1 MRLAGIAKGG
11 YYPTP
16 KRCVELLSELISVYT
31 PEHSMKQETLRI
43 IDPCCGPGDACET
56 LASKLSTKTRAGI
69 RTYGVELEKER
80 SEKAR
85 EQMDFALSSDIF
97 QTTIANNSFHLLYLN
112 PPYDF
117 DQESKRVEHAFLLH
131 CTRYL
136 VDGGLLVFVVPRH
149 RLAGSARY
157 LAGNYNRLVCRRF
170 PDPEY
175 DDFDQVM
182 LLGRRKSKPEQDPVY
197 EEKIRRWSEGPLE
210 AINTL
215 EDSLTSIP
223 PEERAPIYVP
233 TWEGTELLFTIRSV
247 DPVRAAEEAQRSGL
261 WTDQAIRESLWPTEN
276 RKTQPLM
283 PLRQGHM
290 AMLVVAGFLD
300 NLTLEANGKR
310 VLVKGRTTKKMELV
324 EETPD
329 EETWRDRMHTTIRML
344 DLDTGEIQDVETRVR
359 AKQPAENR
367 DQDEEYDDEEYDD
380 EEYEDEEESPNPP
393 GAR

>member
-1 MRLAGIAKGG
+1 M
-11 YYPTP
+11 
-16 KRCVELLSELISVYT
+16 
-31 PEHSMKQETLRI
+31 
-43 IDPCCGPGDACET
+43 
-56 LASKLSTKTRAGI
+56 
-69 RTYGVELEKER
+69 ELEKER
-80 SEKAR
+80 SEAAR

-97 QTTIANNSFHLLYLN
+97 QTTIANNAFHLLYLN

-136 VDGGLLVFVVPRH
+136 VDGGLLVFVVPKH

-157 LAGNYNRLVCRRF
+157 LAANYNRLVCRRF

-182 LLGRRKSKPEQDPVY
+182 LLGRRKAKPEQVPVY

-210 AINTL
+210 AMKTL
-215 EDSLTSIP
+215 EDPPMSIP

-233 TWEGTELLFTIRSV
+233 TGERTELLFTIRSV

-261 WTDQAIRESLWPTEN
+261 WTDQTIRESLWPTEN

-300 NLTLEANGKR
+300 NLTLEANGRR

-324 EETPD
+324 EACPD
-329 EETWRDRMHTTIRML
+329 EETWRDRMYTTIRML
-344 DLDTGEIQDVETRVR
+344 DLDTGEIQDVETKVR
-359 AKQPAENR
+359 TKQSAE
-367 DQDEEYDDEEYDD
+367 DKDQEEEYQDEEY
-380 EEYEDEEESPNPP
+380 EEYEEEERSPNPP
-393 GAR
+393 GVR

>member
-16 KRCVELLSELISVYT
+16 KRCVELLAELISVYT
-31 PEHSMKQETLRI
+31 PDHSMKQETLRI

-56 LASKLSTKTRAGI
+56 LASKLSTKTKAGI
-69 RTYGVELEKER
+69 RTYGVELEKNR
-80 SEKAR
+80 SETAR

-131 CTRYL
+131 CTKYL

-210 AINTL
+210 AVKTL
-215 EDSLTSIP
+215 EDPPGSIP

-233 TWEGTELLFTIRSV
+233 TGERTELLFTIRSV

-261 WTDQAIRESLWPTEN
+261 WTDQSIRESLWPTEN

-359 AKQPAENR
+359 AKQPVENR

-380 EEYEDEEESPNPP
+380 DEEYEDESLNPP

>member
-170 PDPEY
+170 PRPGVRRLRPGDAAGKTKVQTGTGPRVRGENTAL
-175 DDFDQVM
+175 V
-182 LLGRRKSKPEQDPVY
+182 GRPAGSHQHPGRLTDEHNRP
-197 EEKIRRWSEGPLE
+197 RSEHRYTCPPGRGRNSSSPFAAWTRYGP
-210 AINTL
+210 
-215 EDSLTSIP
+215 
-223 PEERAPIYVP
+223 
-233 TWEGTELLFTIRSV
+233 
-247 DPVRAAEEAQRSGL
+247 QKKRSG
-261 WTDQAIRESLWPTEN
+261 QVSGPT
-276 RKTQPLM
+276 RPS
-283 PLRQGHM
+283 
-290 AMLVVAGFLD
+290 
-300 NLTLEANGKR
+300 GKAY
-310 VLVKGRTTKKMELV
+310 GPPRTGKL
-324 EETPD
+324 
-329 EETWRDRMHTTIRML
+329 
-344 DLDTGEIQDVETRVR
+344 
-359 AKQPAENR
+359 
-367 DQDEEYDDEEYDD
+367 
-380 EEYEDEEESPNPP
+380 NP
-393 GAR
+393 